1 LIKNYER
8 DRFNISEQD
17 AGGKPYTLFLIPLG
31 YSGFDRIAAEPA
43 LVLTRFLDAN
53 RYPLRLETL

>member
-17 AGGKPYTLFLIPLG
+17 AGGKPYALFLIPLG
-31 YSGFDRIAAEPA
+31 YSGLDGIEAGASFCFDA
-43 LVLTRFLDAN
+43 
-53 RYPLRLETL
+53 YS